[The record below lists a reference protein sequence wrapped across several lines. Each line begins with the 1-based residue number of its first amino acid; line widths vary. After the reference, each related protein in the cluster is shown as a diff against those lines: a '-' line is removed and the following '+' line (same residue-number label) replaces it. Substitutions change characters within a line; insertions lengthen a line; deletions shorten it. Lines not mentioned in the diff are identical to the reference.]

1 MTKTQSDTKAQT
13 SIVIASPLGLHAR
26 PAAKLVKLAQK
37 FPCTITLQMGEA
49 SADAQSILDI
59 LTLSASHG
67 STVTIQCEG
76 DGAFQACEQIAHFL
90 ENEIEEQ
97 PNG

>member
-1 MTKTQSDTKAQT
+1 MIKIESDTQAKA
-13 SIVIASPLGLHAR
+13 SVVIGSPLGLHAR
-26 PAAKLVKLAQK
+26 PAAKLVKLAQD
-37 FPCTITLQMGEA
+37 FPCSITLLTEHA

-59 LTLSASHG
+59 LTLSASYG

-76 DGAFQACEQIAHFL
+76 EKAQAACERITQFL
-90 ENEIEEQ
+90 QTEMGDQ